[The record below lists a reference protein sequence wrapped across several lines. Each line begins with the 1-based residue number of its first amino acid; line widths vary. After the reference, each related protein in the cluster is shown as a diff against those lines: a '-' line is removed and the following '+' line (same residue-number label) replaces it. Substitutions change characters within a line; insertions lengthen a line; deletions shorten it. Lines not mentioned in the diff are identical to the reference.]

1 MDEFEISGN
10 SKQVFTIKYKGIKK
24 QLKTVKMEEFLKELE
39 QGNIVNV
46 MFDDKDLKIY
56 YQEGKE
62 KWIVTIKSHKKLYH
76 ECSIT
81 RDYISRAKKHIKLST
96 KAKHVGALVVASSIV
111 FGVASFKSNK
121 VQAENNDM
129 TVTSTKVLDDMHDLS
144 GSYTM
149 NNNPNFNIHDY
160 ENIMIPEDDVEVLDT
175 TPALD
180 VPTEDTEK
188 TEDSVEQQEAVT
200 STYTDKAELNL
211 EYESRAYTDRNLLV
225 RNNEETMAAIK
236 KYANKYM
243 IDENLVMAIASQERG
258 THSQTMDDGG
268 GLGIMQVQVAVH
280 PDGSTFSTVINDNGN
295 IKKSQFVYHHNEYI
309 TLDGNIEAG
318 CALLQYYL
326 NYFNGN
332 MAMAVY
338 AYNSGQGPVNNA
350 IVAYASETGLSY
362 ESIMANKSDL
372 DWMKYLD
379 REYYLP
385 AVLSWLDTDN
395 LTMSYAHDDI
405 VETTNYSLNHTK
417 SLAK

>member
-1 MDEFEISGN
+1 MDRIVIMGTNNKSFNIIYNGKVVSR
-10 SKQVFTIKYKGIKK
+10 SILQIQDDLRLLKKGKAQRVRIR
-24 QLKTVKMEEFLKELE
+24 
-39 QGNIVNV
+39 
-46 MFDDKDLKIY
+46 DKDLLIY
-56 YQEGKE
+56 YKGG
-62 KWIVTIKSHKKLYH
+62 IVTLKSYRELGHN
-76 ECSIT
+76 CPAT
-81 RDYISRAKKHIKLST
+81 RDYIAHVKKYINLST
-96 KAKHVGALVVASSIV
+96 KAKHVGALVVASSIAL
-111 FGVASFKSNK
+111 GMASFKSNK

-129 TVTSTKVLDDMHDLS
+129 TVTSANVLDDMHDLS

-160 ENIMIPEDDVEVLDT
+160 ENIMIPEDDVEILDT
-175 TPALD
+175 TPTLD
-180 VPTEDTEK
+180 VPTEDSEK
-188 TEDSVEQQEAVT
+188 QQEAVT

-225 RNNEETMAAIK
+225 RNNEDAMAAIK

-280 PDGSTFSTVINDNGN
+280 PDGSAFSTVINDNGN

-372 DWMKYLD
+372 DWTKYLD

>member
-1 MDEFEISGN
+1 MDRIVIMGTNNKSFNIIYNGEVVSRSILQIQDDLRLL
-10 SKQVFTIKYKGIKK
+10 KKGKAQRVRIR
-24 QLKTVKMEEFLKELE
+24 
-39 QGNIVNV
+39 
-46 MFDDKDLKIY
+46 DKDLLIY
-56 YQEGKE
+56 YKGG
-62 KWIVTIKSHKKLYH
+62 IVTLKSYRELGHK
-76 ECSIT
+76 CPAT
-81 RDYISRAKKHIKLST
+81 RDYIAHVKKYINLST
-96 KAKHVGALVVASSIV
+96 KAKHVGALVVASSIAL
-111 FGVASFKSNK
+111 GVASFKSNK
-121 VQAENNDM
+121 VQAKNNDM
-129 TVTSTKVLDDMHDLS
+129 TVTSANVLDDMHDLS

-160 ENIMIPEDDVEVLDT
+160 ENIMIPEDDVEILDT
-175 TPALD
+175 TPTLD
-180 VPTEDTEK
+180 VPTEDSEK
-188 TEDSVEQQEAVT
+188 QQEAVT

-280 PDGSTFSTVINDNGN
+280 PDGSAFSTVINDNGN
-295 IKKSQFVYHHNEYI
+295 IKKSQFVYHHNDYI

-362 ESIMANKSDL
+362 ENIMANKSDL
-372 DWMKYLD
+372 DWTKYLD

>member
-1 MDEFEISGN
+1 MDRIVIMGTNNKSFNIIYNGKVVSR
-10 SKQVFTIKYKGIKK
+10 SILQIQDDLRLLKKGKAQRVRIR
-24 QLKTVKMEEFLKELE
+24 
-39 QGNIVNV
+39 
-46 MFDDKDLKIY
+46 DKDLLIY
-56 YQEGKE
+56 YKGG
-62 KWIVTIKSHKKLYH
+62 IVTLKSYRELGHN
-76 ECSIT
+76 CPAT
-81 RDYISRAKKHIKLST
+81 RDYIAHVKKYIKLST
-96 KAKHVGALVVASSIV
+96 KAKHVGALVVASSIAL
-111 FGVASFKSNK
+111 GVASFKSNK

-129 TVTSTKVLDDMHDLS
+129 TVTNTKVLDDMHDLS

-160 ENIMIPEDDVEVLDT
+160 ENIMIPEDDVETLDT
-175 TPALD
+175 TPTLD
-180 VPTEDTEK
+180 VPTEDSEK
-188 TEDSVEQQEAVT
+188 QQEAVT
-200 STYTDKAELNL
+200 STYTEKAELNL

-280 PDGSTFSTVINDNGN
+280 PDGSAFSTVINDNGN

-372 DWMKYLD
+372 DWTKYLD

>member
-1 MDEFEISGN
+1 MDRIVIMGTNNKSFSVIYNGEVVNRSILQIQDDLRLL
-10 SKQVFTIKYKGIKK
+10 KKGKAQRVRIR
-24 QLKTVKMEEFLKELE
+24 
-39 QGNIVNV
+39 
-46 MFDDKDLKIY
+46 DKDLLIY
-56 YQEGKE
+56 YKGG
-62 KWIVTIKSHKKLYH
+62 IVTLKSYRELGHN
-76 ECSIT
+76 CPAT
-81 RDYISRAKKHIKLST
+81 RDYISHVKKYIKLST
-96 KAKHVGALVVASSIV
+96 KAKHVGALVVASSIAL
-111 FGVASFKSNK
+111 GVASFKSNK

-129 TVTSTKVLDDMHDLS
+129 KVTSTKVLDDMHDLS

-160 ENIMIPEDDVEVLDT
+160 ENITIPEDDVEVLDT
-175 TPALD
+175 TPTLD
-180 VPTEDTEK
+180 VP

-225 RNNEETMAAIK
+225 RNNEEAMAAIK

-258 THSQTMDDGG
+258 THSQTMDDDG

-280 PDGSTFSTVINDNGN
+280 PDGSAFSTVINDNGN

-372 DWMKYLD
+372 DWTKYLD

>member
-1 MDEFEISGN
+1 MDRIVIMGTNNKSFNIIYNGKVVSR
-10 SKQVFTIKYKGIKK
+10 SILQIQDDLRLLKKGKAQRVRIR
-24 QLKTVKMEEFLKELE
+24 
-39 QGNIVNV
+39 
-46 MFDDKDLKIY
+46 DKDLLIY
-56 YQEGKE
+56 YKGG
-62 KWIVTIKSHKKLYH
+62 IVTLKSYRELGHN
-76 ECSIT
+76 CPAT
-81 RDYISRAKKHIKLST
+81 RDYIAHVKKYIKLST
-96 KAKHVGALVVASSIV
+96 KAKHVGALVVASSIAL
-111 FGVASFKSNK
+111 GVASFKSNK

-129 TVTSTKVLDDMHDLS
+129 TVTSANVLDDMHDLS

-160 ENIMIPEDDVEVLDT
+160 ENIMIPEDDVEILDT
-175 TPALD
+175 TPTLD
-180 VPTEDTEK
+180 VPTEDSEK
-188 TEDSVEQQEAVT
+188 QQEAVT

-280 PDGSTFSTVINDNGN
+280 PDGSAFSTVINDNGN

-372 DWMKYLD
+372 DWTKYLD

>member
-1 MDEFEISGN
+1 MDRIVIMGTNNKSFNIIYNGKVVSR
-10 SKQVFTIKYKGIKK
+10 SILQIQDDLRLLKKGKAQRVRIR
-24 QLKTVKMEEFLKELE
+24 
-39 QGNIVNV
+39 
-46 MFDDKDLKIY
+46 DKDLLIY
-56 YQEGKE
+56 YKGG
-62 KWIVTIKSHKKLYH
+62 IVTLKSYRELGHN
-76 ECSIT
+76 CPAT
-81 RDYISRAKKHIKLST
+81 RDYIAHVKKYINLST
-96 KAKHVGALVVASSIV
+96 KAKHVGALVVASSIAL
-111 FGVASFKSNK
+111 GVASFKSNK
-121 VQAENNDM
+121 VQAKNNDM
-129 TVTSTKVLDDMHDLS
+129 TVTSANVLDDMHDLS

-160 ENIMIPEDDVEVLDT
+160 ENIMIPEDDVEILDT
-175 TPALD
+175 TPTLD
-180 VPTEDTEK
+180 VPTEDSEK
-188 TEDSVEQQEAVT
+188 QHEAVT

-280 PDGSTFSTVINDNGN
+280 PDGSAFSTVINDNGN
-295 IKKSQFVYHHNEYI
+295 IKKSQFVYHHNDYI

-362 ESIMANKSDL
+362 ENIMANKSDL
-372 DWMKYLD
+372 DWTKYLD

>member
-1 MDEFEISGN
+1 MDRIVIMGTNNKSFSVIYNGEVVNRSILQIQDDLRLL
-10 SKQVFTIKYKGIKK
+10 KKGKAQRVRIR
-24 QLKTVKMEEFLKELE
+24 
-39 QGNIVNV
+39 
-46 MFDDKDLKIY
+46 DKDLLIY
-56 YQEGKE
+56 YKGG
-62 KWIVTIKSHKKLYH
+62 IVTLKSYRELGHN
-76 ECSIT
+76 CPAT
-81 RDYISRAKKHIKLST
+81 RDYISHVKKYIKLST
-96 KAKHVGALVVASSIV
+96 KAKHVGALVVASSIAL
-111 FGVASFKSNK
+111 GVASFKSNK

-129 TVTSTKVLDDMHDLS
+129 KVTSTKVLDDMHDLS

-175 TPALD
+175 TPTLD
-180 VPTEDTEK
+180 VP

-225 RNNEETMAAIK
+225 RNNEEAMAAIK

-280 PDGSTFSTVINDNGN
+280 PDGSAFSTVINDNGN
-295 IKKSQFVYHHNEYI
+295 IKKSQFVYHYNEYI

-372 DWMKYLD
+372 DWTKYLD

>member
-1 MDEFEISGN
+1 MDRIVIMGTNNKSFNIIYNGKVVSR
-10 SKQVFTIKYKGIKK
+10 SILQIQDDLRLLKKGKAQRVRIR
-24 QLKTVKMEEFLKELE
+24 
-39 QGNIVNV
+39 
-46 MFDDKDLKIY
+46 DKDLLIY
-56 YQEGKE
+56 YKGG
-62 KWIVTIKSHKKLYH
+62 IVTLKSYRELGHN
-76 ECSIT
+76 CPAT
-81 RDYISRAKKHIKLST
+81 RDYIAHVKKYINLST
-96 KAKHVGALVVASSIV
+96 KAKHVGALVVASSIAL
-111 FGVASFKSNK
+111 GVASFKSNK

-175 TPALD
+175 TPTLD
-180 VPTEDTEK
+180 VPTEDSEK
-188 TEDSVEQQEAVT
+188 QQEAVT

-280 PDGSTFSTVINDNGN
+280 PDGSAFSTVINDNGN

-372 DWMKYLD
+372 DWTKYLD

>member
-1 MDEFEISGN
+1 MDRIVIMGTNNKSFNIIYNGEVVSRSILQIQDDLRLL
-10 SKQVFTIKYKGIKK
+10 KKGKAQRVRIR
-24 QLKTVKMEEFLKELE
+24 
-39 QGNIVNV
+39 
-46 MFDDKDLKIY
+46 DKDLLIY
-56 YQEGKE
+56 YKGG
-62 KWIVTIKSHKKLYH
+62 IVTLKSYRELGHN
-76 ECSIT
+76 CPAT
-81 RDYISRAKKHIKLST
+81 RDYIAHVKKYINLST
-96 KAKHVGALVVASSIV
+96 KAKHVGALVVASSIAL
-111 FGVASFKSNK
+111 GVASFKSNK
-121 VQAENNDM
+121 VQAKNNDM
-129 TVTSTKVLDDMHDLS
+129 TVTSTNVLEDMHDLS

-160 ENIMIPEDDVEVLDT
+160 ENIMIPEDDVEILDT
-175 TPALD
+175 TPTLD
-180 VPTEDTEK
+180 VPTEDSEK
-188 TEDSVEQQEAVT
+188 QQEAVT

-280 PDGSTFSTVINDNGN
+280 PDGSAFSTVINDNGN
-295 IKKSQFVYHHNEYI
+295 IKKSQFIYHHNEYI

-362 ESIMANKSDL
+362 ENIMANKSDL
-372 DWMKYLD
+372 DWTKYLD

>member
-1 MDEFEISGN
+1 MDRIVIMGTNNKSFNIIYNGKVVSR
-10 SKQVFTIKYKGIKK
+10 SILQIQDDLRLLKKGKAQRVRIR
-24 QLKTVKMEEFLKELE
+24 
-39 QGNIVNV
+39 
-46 MFDDKDLKIY
+46 DKDLLIY
-56 YQEGKE
+56 YKGG
-62 KWIVTIKSHKKLYH
+62 IVTLKSYRELGHN
-76 ECSIT
+76 CPAT
-81 RDYISRAKKHIKLST
+81 RDYIAHVKKYINLST
-96 KAKHVGALVVASSIV
+96 KAKHVGALVVASSIAL
-111 FGVASFKSNK
+111 GMASFKSNK
-121 VQAENNDM
+121 VQAKNNDM

-160 ENIMIPEDDVEVLDT
+160 ENIMIPEDDVEILDT
-175 TPALD
+175 TPTLD
-180 VPTEDTEK
+180 VPTEDSEK
-188 TEDSVEQQEAVT
+188 QQEAVT

-280 PDGSTFSTVINDNGN
+280 PDGSAFSTVINDNGN

-372 DWMKYLD
+372 DWTKYLD

>member
-1 MDEFEISGN
+1 MDRIVIMGTNNKSFSVIYNGEVVNRSILQIQDDLRLL
-10 SKQVFTIKYKGIKK
+10 KKGKAQRVRIR
-24 QLKTVKMEEFLKELE
+24 
-39 QGNIVNV
+39 
-46 MFDDKDLKIY
+46 DKDLLIY
-56 YQEGKE
+56 YKGG
-62 KWIVTIKSHKKLYH
+62 IVTLKSYRELGHN
-76 ECSIT
+76 CPAT
-81 RDYISRAKKHIKLST
+81 RDYISYVKKYIKLST
-96 KAKHVGALVVASSIV
+96 KAKHVGALVVASSIAL
-111 FGVASFKSNK
+111 GVASFKSNK

-129 TVTSTKVLDDMHDLS
+129 KVTSTKVLDDMHDLS

-160 ENIMIPEDDVEVLDT
+160 ENITIPEDDVEVLDT
-175 TPALD
+175 TPTLD
-180 VPTEDTEK
+180 VP

-225 RNNEETMAAIK
+225 RNNEEAMAAIK

-280 PDGSTFSTVINDNGN
+280 PDGSAFSTVINDNGN

-372 DWMKYLD
+372 DWTKYLD

>member
-1 MDEFEISGN
+1 MDRIVIMGTNNKSFSVIYNGEVVNRSILQIQDDLRLL
-10 SKQVFTIKYKGIKK
+10 KKGKAQRVRIR
-24 QLKTVKMEEFLKELE
+24 
-39 QGNIVNV
+39 
-46 MFDDKDLKIY
+46 DKDLLIY
-56 YQEGKE
+56 YKGG
-62 KWIVTIKSHKKLYH
+62 IVTLKSYRELGHN
-76 ECSIT
+76 CPAT
-81 RDYISRAKKHIKLST
+81 RDYISHVKKYIKLST
-96 KAKHVGALVVASSIV
+96 KAKHVGALVVASSIAL
-111 FGVASFKSNK
+111 GVASFKSNK

-129 TVTSTKVLDDMHDLS
+129 KVTSTKVLDDMHDLS

-175 TPALD
+175 TPTLD
-180 VPTEDTEK
+180 VP

-225 RNNEETMAAIK
+225 RNNEEAMAAIK

-280 PDGSTFSTVINDNGN
+280 PDGSAFSTVINDNGN

-372 DWMKYLD
+372 DWTKYLD

>member
-1 MDEFEISGN
+1 MDRIVIMGTNNKSFSVIYNGEVVNRSILQIQDDLRLL
-10 SKQVFTIKYKGIKK
+10 KKGKAQRVRIR
-24 QLKTVKMEEFLKELE
+24 
-39 QGNIVNV
+39 
-46 MFDDKDLKIY
+46 DKDLLIY
-56 YQEGKE
+56 YKGG
-62 KWIVTIKSHKKLYH
+62 IVTLKSYRELGHN
-76 ECSIT
+76 CPAT
-81 RDYISRAKKHIKLST
+81 RDYISYVKKYIKLST
-96 KAKHVGALVVASSIV
+96 KAKHVGALVVASSIAL
-111 FGVASFKSNK
+111 GVASFKSNK

-129 TVTSTKVLDDMHDLS
+129 KVTSTKVLDDMHDLS

-175 TPALD
+175 TPTLD
-180 VPTEDTEK
+180 VP

-225 RNNEETMAAIK
+225 RNNDETMAAIK

-280 PDGSTFSTVINDNGN
+280 PDGSAFSTVINDNGN

-362 ESIMANKSDL
+362 ESIMANKDDL
-372 DWMKYLD
+372 DWTKYLD

>member
-1 MDEFEISGN
+1 MDRIVIMGTNNKSFNIIYNGKVVSR
-10 SKQVFTIKYKGIKK
+10 SILQIQDDLRLLKKGKAQRVRIR
-24 QLKTVKMEEFLKELE
+24 
-39 QGNIVNV
+39 
-46 MFDDKDLKIY
+46 DKDLLIY
-56 YQEGKE
+56 YKGG
-62 KWIVTIKSHKKLYH
+62 IVTLKSYRELGHN
-76 ECSIT
+76 CPAT
-81 RDYISRAKKHIKLST
+81 RDYIAHVKKYINLST
-96 KAKHVGALVVASSIV
+96 KAKHVGALVVASSIAL
-111 FGVASFKSNK
+111 GMASFKSNK

-175 TPALD
+175 TPTLD
-180 VPTEDTEK
+180 VPTEDSEK
-188 TEDSVEQQEAVT
+188 QQEAVT

-280 PDGSTFSTVINDNGN
+280 PDGSAFSTVINDNGN

-372 DWMKYLD
+372 DWTKYLD

>member
-1 MDEFEISGN
+1 MSLMDRIVITGTNNKSFNIIYNGKVVSR
-10 SKQVFTIKYKGIKK
+10 SILQIQDDLRLLKKGRAQRVRIR
-24 QLKTVKMEEFLKELE
+24 
-39 QGNIVNV
+39 
-46 MFDDKDLKIY
+46 DKDLLIY
-56 YQEGKE
+56 YKGG
-62 KWIVTIKSHKKLYH
+62 IVTLKSYRELGHN
-76 ECSIT
+76 CPAT
-81 RDYISRAKKHIKLST
+81 RDYIAHVKKYIKLST

-111 FGVASFKSNK
+111 LGVASFKSNK
-121 VQAENNDM
+121 VQAKNNDM
-129 TVTSTKVLDDMHDLS
+129 TVTSANVLDDMHDLS

-175 TPALD
+175 TPTLD
-180 VPTEDTEK
+180 VPTEDSEK
-188 TEDSVEQQEAVT
+188 QQEAVT

-280 PDGSTFSTVINDNGN
+280 PDGSAFSTVINDNGN

-372 DWMKYLD
+372 DWTKYLD

-405 VETTNYSLNHTK
+405 VETTNYSLSSSEN
-417 SLAK
+417 LN

>member
-1 MDEFEISGN
+1 MDRIVIMGTNNKSFNIIYNGKVVSR
-10 SKQVFTIKYKGIKK
+10 SILQIQDDLRLLKKGKAQRVRIR
-24 QLKTVKMEEFLKELE
+24 
-39 QGNIVNV
+39 
-46 MFDDKDLKIY
+46 DKDLLIY
-56 YQEGKE
+56 YKGG
-62 KWIVTIKSHKKLYH
+62 IVTLKSYRELGHN
-76 ECSIT
+76 CPAT
-81 RDYISRAKKHIKLST
+81 RDYIAHVKKYIKLST
-96 KAKHVGALVVASSIV
+96 KAKHVGALVVASSIAL
-111 FGVASFKSNK
+111 GMASFKSNK
-121 VQAENNDM
+121 VQAKNNDM
-129 TVTSTKVLDDMHDLS
+129 TVTSANVLDDMHDLS

-175 TPALD
+175 TPTLD
-180 VPTEDTEK
+180 VPTEDSEK
-188 TEDSVEQQEAVT
+188 QQEAVT

-225 RNNEETMAAIK
+225 RNNEDAMAAIK

-280 PDGSTFSTVINDNGN
+280 PDGSAFSTVINDNGN

-372 DWMKYLD
+372 DWTKYLD

>member
-1 MDEFEISGN
+1 MSLMDRIVIMGTNNKSFNIIYNGEVVSRSILQIQDDLRLL
-10 SKQVFTIKYKGIKK
+10 KKGKAQRVRIR
-24 QLKTVKMEEFLKELE
+24 
-39 QGNIVNV
+39 
-46 MFDDKDLKIY
+46 DKDLLIY
-56 YQEGKE
+56 YKGG
-62 KWIVTIKSHKKLYH
+62 IVTLKSYRELGHN
-76 ECSIT
+76 CPAT
-81 RDYISRAKKHIKLST
+81 RDYIAHVKKYINLST
-96 KAKHVGALVVASSIV
+96 KAKHVGALVVASSIAL
-111 FGVASFKSNK
+111 GVASFKSNK
-121 VQAENNDM
+121 VQAKNNDM
-129 TVTSTKVLDDMHDLS
+129 TVTSANVLDDMHDLS

-175 TPALD
+175 TPTLD
-180 VPTEDTEK
+180 VPTEDSEK
-188 TEDSVEQQEAVT
+188 QQEAVT

-280 PDGSTFSTVINDNGN
+280 PDGSAFSTVINDNGN

-372 DWMKYLD
+372 DWTKYLD

>member
-1 MDEFEISGN
+1 MDRIVIMGTNNKSFNIIYNGKVVSR
-10 SKQVFTIKYKGIKK
+10 SILQIQDDLRLLKKGKAQRVRIR
-24 QLKTVKMEEFLKELE
+24 
-39 QGNIVNV
+39 
-46 MFDDKDLKIY
+46 DKDLLIY
-56 YQEGKE
+56 YKGG
-62 KWIVTIKSHKKLYH
+62 IVTLKSYRELGHN
-76 ECSIT
+76 CPAT
-81 RDYISRAKKHIKLST
+81 RDYIAHVKKYINLST
-96 KAKHVGALVVASSIV
+96 KAKHVGALVVASSIAL
-111 FGVASFKSNK
+111 GMASFKSNK
-121 VQAENNDM
+121 VQAKNNDM

-160 ENIMIPEDDVEVLDT
+160 ENITIPEDDVEVLDT
-175 TPALD
+175 TPTLD
-180 VPTEDTEK
+180 VPTEDSEK
-188 TEDSVEQQEAVT
+188 QQEAVT

-225 RNNEETMAAIK
+225 RNNEDAMAAIK

-280 PDGSTFSTVINDNGN
+280 PDGSAFSTVINDNGN

-372 DWMKYLD
+372 DWTKYLD

>member
-1 MDEFEISGN
+1 MDRIVIMGTNNKSFNIIYNGKVVSR
-10 SKQVFTIKYKGIKK
+10 SILQIQDDLRLLKKGKAQRVRIR
-24 QLKTVKMEEFLKELE
+24 
-39 QGNIVNV
+39 
-46 MFDDKDLKIY
+46 DKDLLIY
-56 YQEGKE
+56 YKGG
-62 KWIVTIKSHKKLYH
+62 IVTLKSYRELGHN
-76 ECSIT
+76 CPAT
-81 RDYISRAKKHIKLST
+81 RDYIAHVKKYINLST
-96 KAKHVGALVVASSIV
+96 KAKHVGALVVASSIAL
-111 FGVASFKSNK
+111 GVASFKSNK
-121 VQAENNDM
+121 VQAKNNDM
-129 TVTSTKVLDDMHDLS
+129 TVTSANVLDDMHDLS

-160 ENIMIPEDDVEVLDT
+160 ENIMIPEDDVEILDT
-175 TPALD
+175 TPTLD
-180 VPTEDTEK
+180 VPTEDSEK
-188 TEDSVEQQEAVT
+188 QQEAVT

-225 RNNEETMAAIK
+225 RNNEDAMAAIK

-280 PDGSTFSTVINDNGN
+280 PDGSAFSTVINDNGN

-372 DWMKYLD
+372 DWTKYLD

-405 VETTNYSLNHTK
+405 VETTNYNLNHTK

>member
-1 MDEFEISGN
+1 MDRIVIMGTNNKSFNIIYNGKVVSR
-10 SKQVFTIKYKGIKK
+10 SILQIQDDLRLLKKGKAQRVRIR
-24 QLKTVKMEEFLKELE
+24 
-39 QGNIVNV
+39 
-46 MFDDKDLKIY
+46 DKDLLIY
-56 YQEGKE
+56 YKGG
-62 KWIVTIKSHKKLYH
+62 IVTLKSYRELGHN
-76 ECSIT
+76 CPAT
-81 RDYISRAKKHIKLST
+81 RDYIAHVKKYIKLST
-96 KAKHVGALVVASSIV
+96 KAKHVGALVVASSIAL
-111 FGVASFKSNK
+111 GVASFKSNK
-121 VQAENNDM
+121 VQAKNNDM

-160 ENIMIPEDDVEVLDT
+160 ENIMIPEDDVEILDT
-175 TPALD
+175 TPTLD
-180 VPTEDTEK
+180 VPTKDSEK
-188 TEDSVEQQEAVT
+188 QQEAVT

-225 RNNEETMAAIK
+225 RNNEDTMAAIK

-280 PDGSTFSTVINDNGN
+280 PDGSAFSTVINDNGN

-372 DWMKYLD
+372 DWTKYLD

>member
-1 MDEFEISGN
+1 MDRIVIMGTNNKSFNIIYNGKVVSR
-10 SKQVFTIKYKGIKK
+10 SILQIQDDLRLLKKGKAQRVRIR
-24 QLKTVKMEEFLKELE
+24 
-39 QGNIVNV
+39 
-46 MFDDKDLKIY
+46 DKDLLIY
-56 YQEGKE
+56 YKGG
-62 KWIVTIKSHKKLYH
+62 IVTLKSYRELGHN
-76 ECSIT
+76 CPAT
-81 RDYISRAKKHIKLST
+81 RDYIAHVKKYIKLST
-96 KAKHVGALVVASSIV
+96 KAKHVGALVVASSIAL
-111 FGVASFKSNK
+111 GVASFKSNK
-121 VQAENNDM
+121 VQAENNDT

-175 TPALD
+175 TPTLD
-180 VPTEDTEK
+180 VPTEDSEK
-188 TEDSVEQQEAVT
+188 QQEAVT

-280 PDGSTFSTVINDNGN
+280 PDGSAFSTVINDNGN

-362 ESIMANKSDL
+362 ENIMANKSDL
-372 DWMKYLD
+372 DWTKYLD

-395 LTMSYAHDDI
+395 LTISYAHDDI

>member
-1 MDEFEISGN
+1 MDRIVIMGTNNKSFNIIYNGKVVSR
-10 SKQVFTIKYKGIKK
+10 SILQIQDDLRLLKKGKAQRVRIR
-24 QLKTVKMEEFLKELE
+24 
-39 QGNIVNV
+39 
-46 MFDDKDLKIY
+46 DKDLLIY
-56 YQEGKE
+56 YKGG
-62 KWIVTIKSHKKLYH
+62 IVTLKSYRELGHN
-76 ECSIT
+76 CPAT
-81 RDYISRAKKHIKLST
+81 RDYIAHVKKYINLST
-96 KAKHVGALVVASSIV
+96 KAKHVGALVVASSIAL
-111 FGVASFKSNK
+111 GVASFKSNK

-160 ENIMIPEDDVEVLDT
+160 ENIMIPEDDVEILDT
-175 TPALD
+175 TPTLD
-180 VPTEDTEK
+180 VPTEDSEK
-188 TEDSVEQQEAVT
+188 QQEAVT

-280 PDGSTFSTVINDNGN
+280 PDGSAFSTVINDNGN

-372 DWMKYLD
+372 DWTKYLD

>member
-1 MDEFEISGN
+1 MDEIEISGN
-10 SKQVFTIKYKGIKK
+10 SKQVFTIKYKGITR
-24 QLKTVKMEEFLKELE
+24 QLNTVKMGEFLKELE

-46 MFDDKDLKIY
+46 MFNGKDLEIY

-62 KWIVTIKSHKKLYH
+62 DGIVTIKSHKKLYQ

-81 RDYISRAKKHIKLST
+81 RYYIAHAKKHIKLST
-96 KAKHVGALVVASSIV
+96 KAKHVGALVVASSIAL
-111 FGVASFKSNK
+111 GVASFKSNK

-129 TVTSTKVLDDMHDLS
+129 TVTSTKVLDDMQDLS

-160 ENIMIPEDDVEVLDT
+160 ENITILEDDVEVLDT
-175 TPALD
+175 TPTLD
-180 VPTEDTEK
+180 VP

-225 RNNEETMAAIK
+225 RNNEEAMAAIK

-280 PDGSTFSTVINDNGN
+280 PDGSAFSTVINDNGN

-372 DWMKYLD
+372 DWTKYLD

>member
-1 MDEFEISGN
+1 MSLMDRIVIMGTNNKSFNIIYNGKVVSR
-10 SKQVFTIKYKGIKK
+10 SILQIQDDLRLLKKGKAQRVRIR
-24 QLKTVKMEEFLKELE
+24 
-39 QGNIVNV
+39 
-46 MFDDKDLKIY
+46 DKDLLIY
-56 YQEGKE
+56 YKGG
-62 KWIVTIKSHKKLYH
+62 IVTLKSYRELGHN
-76 ECSIT
+76 CPAT
-81 RDYISRAKKHIKLST
+81 RDYIAHVKKYINLST
-96 KAKHVGALVVASSIV
+96 KAKHVGALVVASSIAL
-111 FGVASFKSNK
+111 GVASFKSNK

-160 ENIMIPEDDVEVLDT
+160 ENITIPEDDVEVLDT
-175 TPALD
+175 TPTLD
-180 VPTEDTEK
+180 VPTEDSEK
-188 TEDSVEQQEAVT
+188 QQEAVT

-225 RNNEETMAAIK
+225 RNNEDAMAAIK

-280 PDGSTFSTVINDNGN
+280 PDGSAFSTVINDNGN

-372 DWMKYLD
+372 DWTKYLD

>member
-1 MDEFEISGN
+1 MDRIVIMGTNNKSFNIIYNGKVVSR
-10 SKQVFTIKYKGIKK
+10 SILQIQDDLRLLKKGKAQRVRIR
-24 QLKTVKMEEFLKELE
+24 
-39 QGNIVNV
+39 
-46 MFDDKDLKIY
+46 DKDLLIY
-56 YQEGKE
+56 YKGG
-62 KWIVTIKSHKKLYH
+62 IVTLKSYRELGHN
-76 ECSIT
+76 CPAT
-81 RDYISRAKKHIKLST
+81 RDYIAHVKKYIKLST
-96 KAKHVGALVVASSIV
+96 KAKHVGALVVASSIAL
-111 FGVASFKSNK
+111 GMASFKSNK

-175 TPALD
+175 TPTLD
-180 VPTEDTEK
+180 VPTEDSEK
-188 TEDSVEQQEAVT
+188 QQEAVT

-225 RNNEETMAAIK
+225 RNNEDAMAAIK

-280 PDGSTFSTVINDNGN
+280 PDGSAFSTVINDNGN
-295 IKKSQFVYHHNEYI
+295 IKKSQFIYHHNEYI

-372 DWMKYLD
+372 DWTKYLD

>member
-1 MDEFEISGN
+1 MDRIVIMGTNNKSFNIIYNGEVVSRSILQIQDDLRLL
-10 SKQVFTIKYKGIKK
+10 KKGKAQRVRIR
-24 QLKTVKMEEFLKELE
+24 
-39 QGNIVNV
+39 
-46 MFDDKDLKIY
+46 DKDLLIY
-56 YQEGKE
+56 YKGG
-62 KWIVTIKSHKKLYH
+62 IVTLKSYRELGHN
-76 ECSIT
+76 CPAT
-81 RDYISRAKKHIKLST
+81 RDYIAHVKKYINLST
-96 KAKHVGALVVASSIV
+96 KAKHVGALVVASSIAL
-111 FGVASFKSNK
+111 GVASFKSNK
-121 VQAENNDM
+121 VQAKNNDM
-129 TVTSTKVLDDMHDLS
+129 TVTSANVLDDMHDLS

-175 TPALD
+175 TPTLD
-180 VPTEDTEK
+180 VPTEDSEK
-188 TEDSVEQQEAVT
+188 QQEAVT

-280 PDGSTFSTVINDNGN
+280 PDGSAFSTVINDNGN
-295 IKKSQFVYHHNEYI
+295 IKKSQFVYHHNDYI

-372 DWMKYLD
+372 DWTKYLD

>member
-1 MDEFEISGN
+1 MDRIVIMDTNNKSFNVIYNGEVVSRSILQIQDDLGLL
-10 SKQVFTIKYKGIKK
+10 KKGKAQRVRIR
-24 QLKTVKMEEFLKELE
+24 
-39 QGNIVNV
+39 
-46 MFDDKDLKIY
+46 DKDLLIY
-56 YQEGKE
+56 YKGG
-62 KWIVTIKSHKKLYH
+62 IVTLKSYRELGHN
-76 ECSIT
+76 CPAT
-81 RDYISRAKKHIKLST
+81 RDYISYVKKYIKLST
-96 KAKHVGALVVASSIV
+96 KAKHVGALVVASSIAL
-111 FGVASFKSNK
+111 GVASFKSNK

-160 ENIMIPEDDVEVLDT
+160 ENITIPEDDVEVLDT
-175 TPALD
+175 TPTLN
-180 VPTEDTEK
+180 VP

-225 RNNEETMAAIK
+225 RNNEDAMAAIK

-280 PDGSTFSTVINDNGN
+280 PDGSAFSTIINDNGN

-372 DWMKYLD
+372 DWTKYLD

-395 LTMSYAHDDI
+395 LTISYAHDDI

>member
-1 MDEFEISGN
+1 MDRIVIMGTNNKSFNIIYNGKVVSR
-10 SKQVFTIKYKGIKK
+10 SILQIQDDLRLLKKGKAQRVRIR
-24 QLKTVKMEEFLKELE
+24 
-39 QGNIVNV
+39 
-46 MFDDKDLKIY
+46 DKDLLIY
-56 YQEGKE
+56 YKGG
-62 KWIVTIKSHKKLYH
+62 IVTLKSYRELGHN
-76 ECSIT
+76 CPAT
-81 RDYISRAKKHIKLST
+81 RDYIAHVKKYIKLST
-96 KAKHVGALVVASSIV
+96 KAKHVGALVVASSIAL
-111 FGVASFKSNK
+111 GMASFKSNK
-121 VQAENNDM
+121 VQAKNNDM
-129 TVTSTKVLDDMHDLS
+129 TVTSANVLDDMHDLS

-160 ENIMIPEDDVEVLDT
+160 ENIMIPEDDVEILDT
-175 TPALD
+175 TPTLD
-180 VPTEDTEK
+180 VPTEDSEK
-188 TEDSVEQQEAVT
+188 QQEAVT

-225 RNNEETMAAIK
+225 RNNEDTMAAIK
-236 KYANKYM
+236 KFANKYM

-280 PDGSTFSTVINDNGN
+280 PDGSAFSTVINDNGN

-372 DWMKYLD
+372 DWTKYLD

>member
-1 MDEFEISGN
+1 MDRIVIMGTNNKSFNIIYNGKVVSR
-10 SKQVFTIKYKGIKK
+10 SILQIQDDLRLLKKGKAQRVRIR
-24 QLKTVKMEEFLKELE
+24 
-39 QGNIVNV
+39 
-46 MFDDKDLKIY
+46 DKDLLIY
-56 YQEGKE
+56 YKGG
-62 KWIVTIKSHKKLYH
+62 IVTLKSYRELGHN
-76 ECSIT
+76 CPAT
-81 RDYISRAKKHIKLST
+81 RDYIAHVKKYIKLST
-96 KAKHVGALVVASSIV
+96 KAKHVGALVVASSIAL
-111 FGVASFKSNK
+111 GVASFKSNK
-121 VQAENNDM
+121 VQAKNNDM
-129 TVTSTKVLDDMHDLS
+129 TVTSANVLDDMHDLS

-175 TPALD
+175 TPTLD
-180 VPTEDTEK
+180 VPTEDSEK
-188 TEDSVEQQEAVT
+188 QQEAVT

-280 PDGSTFSTVINDNGN
+280 PDGSAFSTVINDNGN

-362 ESIMANKSDL
+362 KSIMANKSDL
-372 DWMKYLD
+372 DWTKYLD

-405 VETTNYSLNHTK
+405 VETTNYNLNHTK

>member
-1 MDEFEISGN
+1 MDRIVIMGTNNKSFSVIYNGEVVNRSILQIQDDLGVL
-10 SKQVFTIKYKGIKK
+10 KKGKAQRVRIR
-24 QLKTVKMEEFLKELE
+24 
-39 QGNIVNV
+39 
-46 MFDDKDLKIY
+46 DKDLLIY
-56 YQEGKE
+56 YKGG
-62 KWIVTIKSHKKLYH
+62 IVTLKSYRELGHN
-76 ECSIT
+76 CPAT
-81 RDYISRAKKHIKLST
+81 RDYIAHVKKYIKLST
-96 KAKHVGALVVASSIV
+96 KAKHVGALVVASSIAL
-111 FGVASFKSNK
+111 GVASFKSNK

-160 ENIMIPEDDVEVLDT
+160 ENITIPEDDVEILDT
-175 TPALD
+175 TPTLD
-180 VPTEDTEK
+180 VPTEDSK
-188 TEDSVEQQEAVT
+188 KQQETVT

-225 RNNEETMAAIK
+225 RNIEDAMAAIK

-280 PDGSTFSTVINDNGN
+280 PDGSAFSTVINDNGN

-372 DWMKYLD
+372 DWTKYLD

>member
-1 MDEFEISGN
+1 MDRIVIMGINNKSFNIIYNGKVVSR
-10 SKQVFTIKYKGIKK
+10 SILQIQDDLRLLKKGKAQRVRIR
-24 QLKTVKMEEFLKELE
+24 
-39 QGNIVNV
+39 
-46 MFDDKDLKIY
+46 DKDLLIY
-56 YQEGKE
+56 YKGG
-62 KWIVTIKSHKKLYH
+62 IVTLKSYRELGHN
-76 ECSIT
+76 CPAT
-81 RDYISRAKKHIKLST
+81 RDYIAHVKKYINLST
-96 KAKHVGALVVASSIV
+96 KAKHVGALVVASSIAL
-111 FGVASFKSNK
+111 GVASFKSNK
-121 VQAENNDM
+121 VQAKNNDM
-129 TVTSTKVLDDMHDLS
+129 TVTSANVLDDMHDLS

-160 ENIMIPEDDVEVLDT
+160 ENIMIPEDDVEILDT
-175 TPALD
+175 TPTLD
-180 VPTEDTEK
+180 VPTEDSEK
-188 TEDSVEQQEAVT
+188 QQEAVT

-280 PDGSTFSTVINDNGN
+280 PDGSAFSTVINDNGN

-372 DWMKYLD
+372 DWTKYLD

>member
-1 MDEFEISGN
+1 MDRIVIMGTNNKSFSVIYNGEVVNRSILQIQDDLRLL
-10 SKQVFTIKYKGIKK
+10 KKGKAQRVRIR
-24 QLKTVKMEEFLKELE
+24 
-39 QGNIVNV
+39 
-46 MFDDKDLKIY
+46 DKDLLIY
-56 YQEGKE
+56 YKGG
-62 KWIVTIKSHKKLYH
+62 IVTLKSYRELGHN
-76 ECSIT
+76 CPAT
-81 RDYISRAKKHIKLST
+81 RDYISYVKKYIKLST
-96 KAKHVGALVVASSIV
+96 KAKHVGALVVASSIAL
-111 FGVASFKSNK
+111 GVASFKSNK

-129 TVTSTKVLDDMHDLS
+129 NVTSTKVLDDMHDLS

-160 ENIMIPEDDVEVLDT
+160 ENITIPEDDVEVLDT
-175 TPALD
+175 TPTLD
-180 VPTEDTEK
+180 VPTED
-188 TEDSVEQQEAVT
+188 SVEQEEAVT

-225 RNNEETMAAIK
+225 RNNEDTMAAIK

-280 PDGSTFSTVINDNGN
+280 PDGSAFSTVINDNGN
-295 IKKSQFVYHHNEYI
+295 IKKSQFVYRHNEYI

-372 DWMKYLD
+372 DWTKYLD

>member
-1 MDEFEISGN
+1 MDRIVIMGTNNKSFNIIYNGEVVSRSILQIQDDLRLL
-10 SKQVFTIKYKGIKK
+10 KKGKAQRVRIR
-24 QLKTVKMEEFLKELE
+24 
-39 QGNIVNV
+39 
-46 MFDDKDLKIY
+46 DKDLLIY
-56 YQEGKE
+56 YKGG
-62 KWIVTIKSHKKLYH
+62 IVTLKSYRELGHN
-76 ECSIT
+76 CPAT
-81 RDYISRAKKHIKLST
+81 RDYIAHVKKYINLST
-96 KAKHVGALVVASSIV
+96 KAKHVGALVVASSIAL
-111 FGVASFKSNK
+111 GVASFKSNK
-121 VQAENNDM
+121 VQAKNNDM
-129 TVTSTKVLDDMHDLS
+129 TVTSANVLDDMHDLS

-160 ENIMIPEDDVEVLDT
+160 ENIMIPEDDVEILDT
-175 TPALD
+175 TPTLD
-180 VPTEDTEK
+180 VPTEDSEK
-188 TEDSVEQQEAVT
+188 QQEAVT

-225 RNNEETMAAIK
+225 RNNEDTMAAIK

-280 PDGSTFSTVINDNGN
+280 PDGSAFSTVINDNGN

-372 DWMKYLD
+372 DWTKYLD

>member
-1 MDEFEISGN
+1 MDRIVIMGTNNKSFNIIYNGEVVSRSILQIQDDLRLL
-10 SKQVFTIKYKGIKK
+10 KKGKAQRVRIR
-24 QLKTVKMEEFLKELE
+24 
-39 QGNIVNV
+39 
-46 MFDDKDLKIY
+46 DKDLLIY
-56 YQEGKE
+56 YKGG
-62 KWIVTIKSHKKLYH
+62 IVTLKSYRELGHN
-76 ECSIT
+76 CPAT
-81 RDYISRAKKHIKLST
+81 RDYIAHVKKYINLST
-96 KAKHVGALVVASSIV
+96 KAKHVGALVVASSIAL
-111 FGVASFKSNK
+111 GVASFKSNK
-121 VQAENNDM
+121 VQAKNNDM
-129 TVTSTKVLDDMHDLS
+129 TVTSANVLDDMHDLS

-160 ENIMIPEDDVEVLDT
+160 ENIMIPEDDVEILDT
-175 TPALD
+175 TPTLD
-180 VPTEDTEK
+180 VPTEDSEK
-188 TEDSVEQQEAVT
+188 QQEAVT

-280 PDGSTFSTVINDNGN
+280 PDGSAFSTVINDNGN

-362 ESIMANKSDL
+362 ENIMANKSDL
-372 DWMKYLD
+372 DWTKYLD

>member
-1 MDEFEISGN
+1 MDRIVIMGTNNKSFSVIYNGEVVSRSILQIQDDLRLL
-10 SKQVFTIKYKGIKK
+10 KKGKAQRVRIR
-24 QLKTVKMEEFLKELE
+24 
-39 QGNIVNV
+39 
-46 MFDDKDLKIY
+46 DKDLLIY
-56 YQEGKE
+56 YKGG
-62 KWIVTIKSHKKLYH
+62 IVTLKSYRELGHN
-76 ECSIT
+76 CPAT
-81 RDYISRAKKHIKLST
+81 RDYISHVKKYIKLST
-96 KAKHVGALVVASSIV
+96 KAKHVGALVVASSIAL
-111 FGVASFKSNK
+111 GVASFKSNK

-129 TVTSTKVLDDMHDLS
+129 KVTSTKVLDDMHDLS

-175 TPALD
+175 TPTLD
-180 VPTEDTEK
+180 VP

-225 RNNEETMAAIK
+225 RNNEEAMATIK

-280 PDGSTFSTVINDNGN
+280 PDGSAFSTVINDNGN
-295 IKKSQFVYHHNEYI
+295 IKKSQFVYHYNEYI

-372 DWMKYLD
+372 DWTKYLD

>member
-1 MDEFEISGN
+1 MDRIVIMDTNNKSFNVIYNGEVVSRSILQIQDDLGLL
-10 SKQVFTIKYKGIKK
+10 KKGKAQRVRIR
-24 QLKTVKMEEFLKELE
+24 
-39 QGNIVNV
+39 
-46 MFDDKDLKIY
+46 DKDLLIY
-56 YQEGKE
+56 YKGG
-62 KWIVTIKSHKKLYH
+62 IVTLKSYRKLGH
-76 ECSIT
+76 NCPAT
-81 RDYISRAKKHIKLST
+81 RDYIAHVKKYIKLST
-96 KAKHVGALVVASSIV
+96 KAKHVGALVVASSIAL
-111 FGVASFKSNK
+111 GVASFKSNK
-121 VQAENNDM
+121 VQAENNDT

-160 ENIMIPEDDVEVLDT
+160 ENIAIPEDDVEVLDT
-175 TPALD
+175 TPTLD
-180 VPTEDTEK
+180 VPTEDSEK
-188 TEDSVEQQEAVT
+188 QQEAVT

-225 RNNEETMAAIK
+225 RNNEETMAVIK

-280 PDGSTFSTVINDNGN
+280 PDGSAFSTVINDNGN
-295 IKKSQFVYHHNEYI
+295 IKKSQFVYNHNEYI

-372 DWMKYLD
+372 DWTKYLD

>member
-1 MDEFEISGN
+1 MDRIVIMGTNNKSFNIIYNGKVVSR
-10 SKQVFTIKYKGIKK
+10 SILQIQDDLRLLKKGKAQRVRIR
-24 QLKTVKMEEFLKELE
+24 
-39 QGNIVNV
+39 
-46 MFDDKDLKIY
+46 DKDLLIY
-56 YQEGKE
+56 YKGG
-62 KWIVTIKSHKKLYH
+62 IVTLKSYRELGHN
-76 ECSIT
+76 CPAT
-81 RDYISRAKKHIKLST
+81 RDYIAHVKKYINLST

-111 FGVASFKSNK
+111 LGVASFKSNK
-121 VQAENNDM
+121 VQAKNNDM
-129 TVTSTKVLDDMHDLS
+129 TVTSANVLDDMHDLS

-160 ENIMIPEDDVEVLDT
+160 ENIMIPEDDVEILDT
-175 TPALD
+175 TPTLD
-180 VPTEDTEK
+180 VPTEDSEK
-188 TEDSVEQQEAVT
+188 QQEAVT

-280 PDGSTFSTVINDNGN
+280 PDGSAFSTVINDNGN
-295 IKKSQFVYHHNEYI
+295 IKKSQFIYHHNEYI

-362 ESIMANKSDL
+362 ENIMANKSDL
-372 DWMKYLD
+372 DWTKYLD

>member
-1 MDEFEISGN
+1 MNRIVIMGTNNKSFSVIYNGEVVNRSILQIQDDLRLL
-10 SKQVFTIKYKGIKK
+10 KKGKAQRVRIR
-24 QLKTVKMEEFLKELE
+24 
-39 QGNIVNV
+39 
-46 MFDDKDLKIY
+46 DKDLLIY
-56 YQEGKE
+56 YKGG
-62 KWIVTIKSHKKLYH
+62 IVTLKSYRELGHN
-76 ECSIT
+76 CPAT
-81 RDYISRAKKHIKLST
+81 RDYISYVKKYIKLST
-96 KAKHVGALVVASSIV
+96 KAKHVGALVVASSIAL
-111 FGVASFKSNK
+111 GVASFKSNK

-129 TVTSTKVLDDMHDLS
+129 KVTSTKVLDDMHDLS

-175 TPALD
+175 TPTLD
-180 VPTEDTEK
+180 VP

-225 RNNEETMAAIK
+225 RNNEEAMAAIK

-258 THSQTMDDGG
+258 AHSQTMDDGG

-280 PDGSTFSTVINDNGN
+280 PDGSAFSTVINDNGN
-295 IKKSQFVYHHNEYI
+295 IKKSQFVYHYNEYI

-372 DWMKYLD
+372 DWTKYLD